1 MPKADVGF
9 SLDTGEELIDAL
21 EAQHED
27 TEAEGEDPRRNDP
40 SPFENLTLHD
50 LMVRMRRKQ
59 IEDLLER
66 LEDGTATHQEHAII
80 QRLLAESGYTVD
92 REPTTD
98 TAPTRGG
105 NPAPTALPNFDDED
119 YSQ

>member
-1 MPKADVGF
+1 MAKADTGY
-9 SLDTGEELIDAL
+9 SLDSGEELVDAL
-21 EAQHED
+21 EAQVEADEPVED
-27 TEAEGEDPRRNDP
+27 RRNDP
-40 SPFENLTLHD
+40 NPFENLTLHD

-92 REPTTD
+92 REPSSETT
-98 TAPTRGG
+98 TTRRGE
-105 NPAPTALPNFDDED
+105 PAPTDLPDFTDED